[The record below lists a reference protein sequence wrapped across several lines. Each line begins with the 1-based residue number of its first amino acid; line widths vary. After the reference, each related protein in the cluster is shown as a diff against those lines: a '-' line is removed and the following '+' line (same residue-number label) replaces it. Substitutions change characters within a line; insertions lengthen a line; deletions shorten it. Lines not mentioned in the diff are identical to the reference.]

1 MARFRALG
9 AFVIGGRRYKA
20 GTTFAD
26 APGAALPGDIVWAIT
41 SSNFSPMLVTLD
53 AGAIAIK
60 AASIHAGSAVPCC
73 ITGVN
78 SIEG

>member
-9 AFVIGGRRYKA
+9 AFVVNGRRYKA
-20 GTTFAD
+20 GQTFAD
-26 APGAALPGDIVWAIT
+26 AAGSALAGDVIWAIT

-73 ITGVN
+73 ITGAN